1 MMFAAARLPEES
13 CVMPP
18 STPFEPG
25 LRFSRP
31 SQSAL
36 ACLSVA
42 LTVGLSCG
50 AAVAQ
55 NADPAPGSGPSPD
68 LKVLRVCQDPK
79 NMPMSDD
86 KERGFENRIAAVLA
100 KKMGWKLEHTFYPQ
114 RMGFIRN
121 TLKAKVPDTENF
133 KCDVVTAVSTDFDI
147 GLATKP
153 YLTSTYALAYVK
165 GKGLDGVKTPD
176 DLVKLPAAVRDKL
189 RIGIYAKTPPS
200 DWLLKNE
207 LIGQMVSYQTQTG
220 DPDQY
225 PGQIIDRD
233 LASGKLDVA
242 IAWGPIVGY
251 FAQHANGVPIAVVPF
266 PAEAGGV
273 QYRFSIAM
281 GVRHG
286 EKALRDQLNAA
297 IEASRPEIAAILQ
310 EYGVPT
316 MSAPMV
322 AGKTG
327 APS

>member
-1 MMFAAARLPEES
+1 MSLPTQSETGRRTAAA
-13 CVMPP
+13 
-18 STPFEPG
+18 
-25 LRFSRP
+25 LRTVSSATVP
-31 SQSAL
+31 LIVAL
-36 ACLSVA
+36 AI
-42 LTVGLSCG
+42 GLSAS
-50 AAVAQ
+50 AACAQ
-55 NADPAPGSGPSPD
+55 NAADGAPAPAGISGTEQ
-68 LKVLRVCQDPK
+68 KVLRVCQDPK

-86 KERGFENRIAAVLA
+86 KQRGFENRIAALLA
-100 KKMGWKLEHTFYPQ
+100 KKMGWTLEHTFYPQ

-121 TLKAKVPDTENF
+121 TLKAKIPDTETY
-133 KCDVVTAVSTDFDI
+133 KCDVVTAVSTDFDL
-147 GLATKP
+147 GLSTKP
-153 YLTSTYALAYVK
+153 YFTSTYALAYVK
-165 GKGLDGVKTPD
+165 GKGLDGVKKPE
-176 DLVKLPAAVRDKL
+176 DLMKLPPAVRDKL

-220 DPDQY
+220 DPEQY

-251 FAQHANGVPIAVVPF
+251 FAQHANGVPITVVPF
-266 PAEAGGV
+266 APVVDGV
-273 QYRFSIAM
+273 QYSFSIAM
-281 GVRHG
+281 GVRYG

-316 MSAPMV
+316 AAMPPL
-322 AGKTG
+322 AGRPG